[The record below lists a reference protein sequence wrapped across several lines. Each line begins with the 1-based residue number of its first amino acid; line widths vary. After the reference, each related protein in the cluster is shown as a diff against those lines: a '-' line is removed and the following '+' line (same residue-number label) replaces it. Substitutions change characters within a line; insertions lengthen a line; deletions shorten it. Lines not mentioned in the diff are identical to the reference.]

1 MENSEMEVGVQ
12 VDLKEIVLANS
23 TFGPAE
29 IKELTT
35 AIAIDFSNYALLR
48 DAVGELEVREDRSPA
63 TAVRLGV
70 CYYLMGRFE
79 RAKET
84 LANADGGALAH
95 FYQGKAHFVCED
107 YVSAQECYAA
117 AAGAGYDA
125 DICALARVEVIRY
138 SGNPRAA
145 YAILEQ
151 LSGAVQHTAEYLYQN
166 GATIAA
172 LKGDREQVVKW
183 YERAVEAE
191 PSHAGALFGL
201 AIEND
206 RHGNDLVAQDLY
218 QRSTDSFPATVGA
231 LLNLGLIYED
241 HQEFDKAQQCFSRI
255 LETYP
260 TEKRAQLYL
269 KDAIASDDQYFDLD
283 AQKAQERLSQVLNI
297 PVTDFELSVRS
308 RNCLHTMGI
317 RTLGD
322 LTRTTEMELLSS
334 KNFGETSLV
343 EIGDMLHSKGLELGQ
358 FASEAAQVE
367 LQMDRSQMS
376 DDEIALQDRPISD
389 LKLSVRARKCM
400 MRLRLTTIG
409 ELIRK
414 SGDDLLES
422 KNFGVTSL
430 IEVREKLTQLDL
442 KLRGE

>member
-1 MENSEMEVGVQ
+1 MENSELEVVVQ

-35 AIAIDFSNYALLR
+35 AIATDFSNYALLR
-48 DAVGELEVREDRSPA
+48 DAVAELEVREDRSPA

-117 AAGAGYDA
+117 AARAGYDA

-138 SGNPRAA
+138 SGDPKAA

-172 LKGDREQVVKW
+172 LKGDHEQVLKW

-201 AIEND
+201 AMEND
-206 RHGNDLVAQDLY
+206 RHGNDQVARDLY
-218 QRSTDSFPATVGA
+218 QRSTSSFPASVGHGQFPGPRGRGA
-231 LLNLGLIYED
+231 RS
-241 HQEFDKAQQCFSRI
+241 ARQC
-255 LETYP
+255 P
-260 TEKRAQLYL
+260 RAQ
-269 KDAIASDDQYFDLD
+269 
-283 AQKAQERLSQVLNI
+283 
-297 PVTDFELSVRS
+297 
-308 RNCLHTMGI
+308 
-317 RTLGD
+317 
-322 LTRTTEMELLSS
+322 
-334 KNFGETSLV
+334 
-343 EIGDMLHSKGLELGQ
+343 
-358 FASEAAQVE
+358 
-367 LQMDRSQMS
+367 
-376 DDEIALQDRPISD
+376 
-389 LKLSVRARKCM
+389 
-400 MRLRLTTIG
+400 
-409 ELIRK
+409 
-414 SGDDLLES
+414 
-422 KNFGVTSL
+422 
-430 IEVREKLTQLDL
+430 
-442 KLRGE
+442 

>member
-1 MENSEMEVGVQ
+1 MENSEMEVGLQ

-35 AIAIDFSNYALLR
+35 AISTDFSNYALLR

-84 LANADGGALAH
+84 LANADGGALAQ

-107 YVSAQECYAA
+107 YDAAQECYAA
-117 AAGAGYDA
+117 AARAGYDA
-125 DICALARVEVIRY
+125 DICALARVEVTRY
-138 SGNPRAA
+138 SGDPEAA

-191 PSHAGALFGL
+191 PFHAGALFGL

-206 RHGNDLVAQDLY
+206 RHGNDQVAKDLY
-218 QRSTDSFPATVGA
+218 QRSTSSFPASVGA

-241 HQEFDKAQQCFSRI
+241 TQEYDKAQQCFSRI

-358 FASEAAQVE
+358 FASEAAQVA

-376 DDEIALQDRPISD
+376 
-389 LKLSVRARKCM
+389 
-400 MRLRLTTIG
+400 
-409 ELIRK
+409 
-414 SGDDLLES
+414 
-422 KNFGVTSL
+422 
-430 IEVREKLTQLDL
+430 
-442 KLRGE
+442 